1 VGAVGLRAGDVVG
14 VVLVSRAEI
23 SSHAEKAERY
33 GPGPDDLY
41 EEKLRRCKK
50 HGHRDFAY
58 ETADGREGLECDR
71 CQRRMEEVL

>member
-1 VGAVGLRAGDVVG
+1 M
-14 VVLVSRAEI
+14 SRSEERRLA
-23 SSHAEKAERY
+23 ALAERFSLSS
-33 GPGPDDLY
+33 DDLY

-71 CQRRMEEVL
+71 CQRRMEEVQ